1 MAQVRSLVVE
11 ECENQFLIQKWEE
24 GEKVASDEEIMRM
37 IVEIENLRQ
46 QIRNLKSKVRRR
58 VKKLGEAFTPL
69 ERARIE
75 YEIELLKGEIRRYEI
90 VEMKVSLPLI
100 RAIGSPSGRRLEDKV
115 DWNKAGKA

>member
-1 MAQVRSLVVE
+1 ME

-90 VEMKVSLPLI
+90 VEMKISLPLI
-100 RAIGSPSGRRLEDKV
+100 KAIGSLPEKELEDKV
-115 DWNKAGKA
+115 DWSEAGRA